1 MSATAVLVI
10 VVALAAGLFG
20 LAVGSAVGWR
30 HGRHAAGEG
39 QVEREQAVQAAVAAV
54 LAERQATAA
63 SLGIEREHTVQ
74 AAVDTVVAVAGAR
87 FDDRL
92 ATGTREIE
100 LRTQSFDQRA
110 KEINAEL
117 AGLRKLV
124 AELQAERARQHGE
137 VVTRLEQTARVAGEL
152 SATTQS
158 LRETL
163 ASSRARG
170 QWGERM
176 AADVLRAAGF
186 VEGINY
192 RRQTA
197 ITGGRIP
204 DFTFLLPKGLELN
217 MDVKFP
223 IDNYVRYLDAADDTT
238 RELARRDFLRDV
250 RNRVKEITG
259 RDYIDPERT
268 VDHVLLFIPNES
280 VYSFIHEHDA
290 QLLDLALGHRVVV
303 CSPTTLFA
311 VLAVVRQAVDNFQ
324 LERTSGEILE
334 ALTRFR
340 TQWDK
345 FSGQIEKVGRGL
357 DAASRAFDDLN
368 GPRRRMLEREL
379 DRIDNLQTSVGL
391 DAPGD
396 RDDDGRVRPLRAG

>member
-1 MSATAVLVI
+1 MSSTAVLVAI
-10 VVALAAGLFG
+10 VALAAGLFG

-30 HGRHAAGEG
+30 FGRHAAAEG
-39 QVEREQAVQAAVAAV
+39 QVEREQAVQAAVSAV

-63 SLGIEREHTVQ
+63 SLGVEREHTVR